1 MRALVIVAALCS
13 AAPALAQP
21 FPAKPVRMIV
31 GFAPGGGTDLAAR
44 LVAGGLAERWGASV
58 IVDNRAGAGGNMAA
72 ELTARAAPDGYT
84 ISLCAIGHAIAP
96 ARGPLPYD
104 ALRDFSFVSMVGSMP
119 NLLMAHPAQPFRT
132 VGDVVTYAKANPGKL
147 NYGTSGVGASPHLSM
162 ELFKSMAGINIVH
175 VPYKGDACAASASPP
190 RSAVRARRRCRPS
203 PRAG

>member
-72 ELTARAAPDGYT
+72 ELTARAAP
-84 ISLCAIGHAIAP
+84 L
-96 ARGPLPYD
+96 
-104 ALRDFSFVSMVGSMP
+104 
-119 NLLMAHPAQPFRT
+119 
-132 VGDVVTYAKANPGKL
+132 
-147 NYGTSGVGASPHLSM
+147 
-162 ELFKSMAGINIVH
+162 
-175 VPYKGDACAASASPP
+175 
-190 RSAVRARRRCRPS
+190 
-203 PRAG
+203 